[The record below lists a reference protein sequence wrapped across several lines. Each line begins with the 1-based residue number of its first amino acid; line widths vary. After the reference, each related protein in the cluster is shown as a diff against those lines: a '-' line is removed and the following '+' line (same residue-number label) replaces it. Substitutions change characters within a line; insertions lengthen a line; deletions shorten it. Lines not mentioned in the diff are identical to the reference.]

1 MEEEGWRGEES
12 SGKAGRGEGS
22 TQHCYFLFGSHSL
35 SAPIPDRW
43 REGRAGAKRLSP
55 QACRAGGGCFVSMV
69 CVGRG
74 SSWWSGCLASLEPV
88 PQELGGGL
96 CVDVVGQESGQGVS
110 LTPAST
116 GCALALPTK
125 DRCALFTG
133 CWGWAG
139 ALGTG
144 TELWPKKGLGQEASG
159 SQAHRVGLKQDASW
173 ASTHT

>member
-1 MEEEGWRGEES
+1 M
-12 SGKAGRGEGS
+12 
-22 TQHCYFLFGSHSL
+22 
-35 SAPIPDRW
+35 
-43 REGRAGAKRLSP
+43 
-55 QACRAGGGCFVSMV
+55 SMV

-96 CVDVVGQESGQGVS
+96 RVDVVGQESEQGVS
-110 LTPAST
+110 LTPAWT

-159 SQAHRVGLKQDASW
+159 SQSAQGRAQAGCLLGQHSYLGVLSGLYQAAFMPLAHSKSGQSW
-173 ASTHT
+173 PGVDLVPLV

>member
-1 MEEEGWRGEES
+1 M
-12 SGKAGRGEGS
+12 
-22 TQHCYFLFGSHSL
+22 
-35 SAPIPDRW
+35 
-43 REGRAGAKRLSP
+43 
-55 QACRAGGGCFVSMV
+55 SMV

-96 CVDVVGQESGQGVS
+96 RVGVVGLESGQGVS

-125 DRCALFTG
+125 DRCALLTG

-139 ALGTG
+139 ALGTD

-159 SQAHRVGLKQDASW
+159 SQSAQGRAQAGCLLGQHSYLTLPSCLHAPCSLKSGQSWPGVDLVPLVCLVSLGWFQQAGMAPPPVGTESPVDACW
-173 ASTHT
+173 TGGWVGG